1 MRVYSASDVHA
12 ALSWTELATALSAAF
27 AEGAVVPLRHA
38 HALSDDDIL
47 LLMPAW
53 SARSIGLKLVTVL
66 PGASKLG
73 APTVGATYLLIDRE
87 SGVPRALM
95 DGDALT
101 VRRTAAVS
109 AIAAQH
115 CAVTDASS
123 MVMVGTGHL
132 APYMIRAHCALRP
145 SLTRVMLWGRHH
157 DRAQALAQTLA
168 DEGLPVTATPY
179 LEAAVRSAH
188 IISCATTSTAPIVK
202 GEWIQPG
209 THIDLVGGFTHA
221 MREVDSDAVAKS
233 RISVDTYDGV
243 LAEAGDIV
251 VPMEQGIITRDAI
264 VAQFAQLVRGECK
277 GRTHDDQ
284 ITLFKSVGTGLSDLA
299 AAQLVF
305 SRGVS

>member
-1 MRVYSASDVHA
+1 MLRTYSARDVHD
-12 ALSWTELATALSAAF
+12 ALPWTNLATALSAAF
-27 AEGAVVPLRHA
+27 AQGAVVPLRHS
-38 HALSDDDIL
+38 HALSASDIL

-53 SARSIGLKLVTVL
+53 SAQSIGLKLVTVL
-66 PGASKLG
+66 PGASALG

-87 SGVPRALM
+87 SGTPQAVL

-115 CAVTDASS
+115 CAIPDATS
-123 MVMVGTGHL
+123 MLMVGTGHL

-145 SLTRVMLWGRHH
+145 SLSRVMLWGRHH
-157 DRAQALAQTLA
+157 DRAVALAQTLA
-168 DEGLPVTATPY
+168 AEGLPVVATPY

-188 IISCATTSTAPIVK
+188 IISCATTSTAPIVL
-202 GEWIQPG
+202 GRWVQPG

-251 VPMEQGIITRDAI
+251 VPLREGRISRDAI
-264 VAQFAQLVRGECK
+264 VAEFAELVRGERA
-277 GRTHDDQ
+277 GRTRDDE
-284 ITLFKSVGTGLSDLA
+284 ITLFKSVGTALSDLA
-299 AAQLVF
+299 AAQLVVATT
-305 SRGVS
+305 R